1 MKRRV
6 IIVGAGQAAVQAAAS
21 LRSEGFEDEI
31 VVLGDEGRLPYQRP
45 PLSKAYLAGGRDDIL
60 ALRPSAFWATS
71 QISIESCRP
80 IVAID
85 RMRREVIDS
94 RDQRLAFTHL
104 VLATGARARK
114 LAIPGSDLDGVL
126 SLRTLADAMRLR
138 TKLDSRQNVV
148 AIGAGFVG
156 METAAALAALGHQ
169 VTVLEAGERCLG
181 RAVSNLI
188 SETLAT
194 GLRDGGADVRLST
207 HVARIVGSDGTVRGV
222 ELCDGHVIPADI
234 VLVAVG
240 AQPNEQLALECGL
253 GASNGIRVDSHL
265 RTSDRNIFAIGDCAS
280 FDCPRERR
288 SLRLESVQNASDQGR
303 NVALTILDR
312 PTPHD
317 RLPWFW
323 SDQGTHKLQ
332 IAGLALPDDK
342 THTLIGDGK
351 IAAFR
356 FRAERLIAVETV
368 NDPAGHIKARKI
380 LAVGPGP
387 TYDEMKSVDFSL
399 GGFA

>member
-1 MKRRV
+1 MNRRV
-6 IIVGAGQAAVQAAAS
+6 VIVGAGQAAVQAAAS

-31 VVLGDEGRLPYQRP
+31 MVLGDEGRLPYQRP

-60 ALRPSAFWATS
+60 ALRPSAFWDKS
-71 QISIESCRP
+71 QISIDPYRP

-85 RMRREVIDS
+85 RVRREVIDS
-94 RDQRLAFTHL
+94 KDRRLAFTHL

-114 LAIPGSDLDGVL
+114 LAVRGSDLDGVL
-126 SLRTLADAMRLR
+126 SLRTLADAMQLR
-138 TKLDSRQNVV
+138 TKLDSRKQVV

-156 METAAALAALGHQ
+156 MEAAAALAALGHQ
-169 VTVLEAGERCLG
+169 ITVLEAGERCLG
-181 RAVSNLI
+181 RAVSNPI
-188 SETLAT
+188 SETLAN
-194 GLRDGGADVRLST
+194 GLRNGGVDVRLST

-222 ELCDGHVIPADI
+222 ELRDGQVIPADI

-240 AQPNEQLALECGL
+240 AQPNDDLALACGL
-253 GASNGIRVDSHL
+253 DATNGIRVDSHL

-303 NVALTILDR
+303 NVALSILDR

-323 SDQGTHKLQ
+323 SDQGAHKLQ
-332 IAGLALPDDK
+332 IAGLAMPDDK
-342 THTLIGDGK
+342 THTLVGDGK

-356 FRAERLIAVETV
+356 FRAERLIALETV

-380 LAVGPGP
+380 LTVGPGP